1 VLLLG
6 WGLLERFVQADVAIR
21 TTVSAG
27 VPPITALV
35 LVALVVALAILMA
48 RTFHALLC
56 TLPAPGVH
64 SVALGRRD
72 LHGPGFLSLVL
83 SAPVGGTGPRAPG
96 GSPRR
101 PGSLHAAL

>member
-21 TTVSAG
+21 TTVGAG
-27 VPPITALV
+27 VPPVTALV

-48 RTFHALLC
+48 RTVHALLC
-56 TLPAPGVH
+56 TLPPPGVH
-64 SVALGRRD
+64 SDAAGLD
-72 LHGPGFLSLVL
+72 DQPGPGSLSLVL

-96 GSPRR
+96 RRRRR
-101 PGSLHAAL
+101 PGSLHATL